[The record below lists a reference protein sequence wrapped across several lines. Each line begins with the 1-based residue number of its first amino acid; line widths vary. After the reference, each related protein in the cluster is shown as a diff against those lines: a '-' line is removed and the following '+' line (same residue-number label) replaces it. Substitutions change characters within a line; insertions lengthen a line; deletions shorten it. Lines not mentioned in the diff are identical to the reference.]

1 MRKLSFALIA
11 SLCFMG
17 ISSAASATSVNMVW
31 TGTTGGVIVSGNSV
45 TLAPSSVATLT
56 LDVVLDVDS
65 RGAAGVTI
73 NVAFDSDLGNE
84 LNLISQENISW
95 SNMSGSMTLG
105 PISGMNGVG
114 SSQESFTGTQEGQI
128 NDWAHGTL
136 ADGPAST
143 TLTFARIV
151 FATNHGNVVSDGNDI
166 FSGGLIGG
174 NAAGSTIFD
183 AVYNGASVNLVPEP
197 GTVALLGLG
206 IGSLALAGRRRG
218 RK

>member
-17 ISSAASATSVNMVW
+17 ISSAASATSVNLVW
-31 TGTTGGVIVSGNSV
+31 TGDSGGVITSGNSV
-45 TLAPSSVATLT
+45 TLAPSSTATLT
-56 LDVVLDVDS
+56 LDVVLDIDS

-73 NVAFDSDLGNE
+73 NVLFDTDLGNE
-84 LNLISQENISW
+84 LNVLSQTNIAW
-95 SNMSGSMTLG
+95 SNMSGTMVLG
-105 PISGMNGVG
+105 PLTGVLG
-114 SSQESFTGTQEGQI
+114 LTTSQESFTGTQQGELL
-128 NDWAHGTL
+128 DWAHGTL
-136 ADGPAST
+136 AQGPAST

-166 FSGGLIGG
+166 FTSGLIGG
-174 NAAGSTIFD
+174 NASGSTIFD